1 MASTDAPSGRPTLV
15 RRYAALRSISALILR
30 EVSTRFGRTPGGY
43 VWILLQPLGM
53 IVLLSVAFSLLQ
65 NTPTLGTSFMLFKAT
80 GFMILTVFRSLSQMI
95 GMALPF
101 SRNLLSYPGV
111 IWIDAILARLLLNGL
126 TTTLV
131 TIIILA
137 FVMAVDGV
145 YPMISWGP
153 AILAMA
159 LTILLGFGIGC
170 LNCVLFMRFE
180 VWQQTWSILTAPLF
194 IISGV
199 IFLYEDMPPLGQQF
213 LWYNPLMHITGLMRM
228 GFYQVYNPV
237 YISVPYVLAC
247 ALIPLVMGLLLMR
260 RYHRVLLER

>member
-1 MASTDAPSGRPTLV
+1 VASTDAPLPKPKLI

-30 EVSTRFGRTPGGY
+30 EVTTRFGRTPGGY
-43 VWILLQPLGM
+43 IWIVLQPLGM
-53 IVLLSVAFSLLQ
+53 VVLLAFAFSLLQ
-65 NTPTLGTSFMLFKAT
+65 SAPTLGTSFLLFKAT

-101 SRNLLSYPGV
+101 SRNLLAYPGV
-111 IWIDAILARLLLNGL
+111 IWIDAILARLLLNAL

-131 TIIILA
+131 TIIVLTLAILY
-137 FVMAVDGV
+137 DGIS
-145 YPMISWGP
+145 PIISWWP
-153 AILAMA
+153 TILAMVLA
-159 LTILLGFGIGC
+159 ILLGFGVGC

-199 IFLYEDMPPLGQQF
+199 ILLYEELPPIGQEF

-228 GFYQVYNPV
+228 GFYQVYNPI